1 MGGHVPRR
9 RCVGCGRIAP
19 KPELLRIAVACDA
32 GGRSR
37 RAVIDPAGTLPG
49 RGAYLCKAG
58 AATTPNHECLR
69 LAERRRG
76 IARALRSAVTLDP
89 KLVESTKRVAQSAE
103 GRRAGPLAFSKS

>member
-1 MGGHVPRR
+1 MPRR

-19 KPELLRIAVACDA
+19 KSELLRIAATHDD

-37 RAVIDPAGTLPG
+37 RAVIDLAGTLPG

-58 AATTPNHECLR
+58 VAETTSSPAGIAETTSNPAGVAETTPNSECLR

-76 IARALRSAVTLDP
+76 IARALRRPVTLDP
-89 KLVESTKRVAQSAE
+89 ELVESVNR
-103 GRRAGPLAFSKS
+103 

>member
-1 MGGHVPRR
+1 VPRR

-19 KPELLRIAVACDA
+19 KSELLRIAAACDD

-37 RAVIDPAGTLPG
+37 RAVIDRAGTLPG

-58 AATTPNHECLR
+58 VAETTPNPECLR

-76 IARALRSAVTLDP
+76 IARALRSAVTLDAE
-89 KLVESTKRVAQSAE
+89 LVELVKQ
-103 GRRAGPLAFSKS
+103 

>member
-1 MGGHVPRR
+1 VPRR

-19 KPELLRIAVACDA
+19 KSELLRIAAARDD

-37 RAVIDPAGTLPG
+37 RAVIDRAGTLPG

-58 AATTPNHECLR
+58 AAGRTPNPECLR

-76 IARALRSAVTLDP
+76 IARALRSAVTLDTE
-89 KLVESTKRVAQSAE
+89 LVELVNQ
-103 GRRAGPLAFSKS
+103 